1 LVLIVVL
8 CVGSGLGQRL
18 RVKDDDVSFFKQGEE
33 ESGLGGTGATERSS
47 NQVGKRRSLGQLK
60 IDRSMKAKAVQQAIY
75 KEAARYNIDP
85 NFVIAI
91 VWQES
96 RFRPDAVSEKNARG
110 LMPLMPE
117 TAGKVQCSR
126 SSRSTRVDPRGCGV
140 SRVVAGQV

>member
-1 LVLIVVL
+1 
-8 CVGSGLGQRL
+8 
-18 RVKDDDVSFFKQGEE
+18 
-33 ESGLGGTGATERSS
+33 
-47 NQVGKRRSLGQLK
+47 
-60 IDRSMKAKAVQQAIY
+60 MKAKAVQQAIY

-117 TAGKVQCSR
+117 TAGKVQCSEILTIHT
-126 SSRSTRVDPRGCGV
+126 SRSAGCGV
-140 SRVVAGQV
+140 SRVVAGQVSKGMWRWRSQRTMRDQDQSKLICTV

>member
-1 LVLIVVL
+1 
-8 CVGSGLGQRL
+8 
-18 RVKDDDVSFFKQGEE
+18 
-33 ESGLGGTGATERSS
+33 
-47 NQVGKRRSLGQLK
+47 LK
-60 IDRSMKAKAVQQAIY
+60 IDRSVKAKAVQQAIY

-85 NFVIAI
+85 NFVVAI

-126 SSRSTRVDPRGCGV
+126 SSRSTHESIRGGVAYLVWLLDRFKGNVALALAAYNAGPRSVEAYLYGMRVILSNGKVINRRGI
-140 SRVVAGQV
+140 RE

>member
-8 CVGSGLGQRL
+8 CVGSGIGLGQRL

-85 NFVIAI
+85 NFVVAI
-91 VWQES
+91 VW
-96 RFRPDAVSEKNARG
+96 
-110 LMPLMPE
+110 
-117 TAGKVQCSR
+117 
-126 SSRSTRVDPRGCGV
+126 
-140 SRVVAGQV
+140 